1 MISITTLLASVL
13 TLVDPF
19 VGTGGNGHCTPA
31 ATVPWGAIQA
41 GPDTGNFDWQ
51 HCSGYRSDDR
61 SVLGFSS
68 THLSGTG
75 CVDLGDLRLVPF
87 VGEVPSAPQP
97 FLKESE
103 SASPGFYGVTLE
115 NDIRCEMTA
124 SERAGLFR
132 FAYPEGVSRRLVVDF
147 QDSVIA
153 FAAPEY
159 RVHACCTIPRERSI
173 SAELKVVCWARRH
186 FFAEVS
192 FSAPIVSC
200 VKLPK
205 RNEAERAPRY
215 VVDFGVAAEGENTLL
230 VATGI
235 SSVDEDGARAA
246 ASEVGDF
253 DFARVKAA
261 AEERW
266 LDALDRFSIVA
277 DERTAGIFYTSL
289 YHLLMGQRLLSD
301 KDGRFRGGDDKLRRA
316 SGGAVYSEL
325 SLWDTYRAAFPFLTL
340 AYPEVIPDF
349 VNSMLDQ
356 GEAKGYLPVWPVRG
370 NETDCMIGNP
380 AVSAVA
386 EAVVKGFTGFDTNR
400 LAKAVADSMLKPRP
414 RHRADL
420 IESLG
425 YEPFDVVRTESV
437 SRTLEMSA
445 QANAAARLAR
455 KLGDAE
461 NLPRYER
468 MALSYTNLFDSSVGF
483 FRGRDSRGAWREPF
497 DPFALAHGDSPIG
510 GDYTEANAWQYLWS
524 VPHDTETL
532 ARLLGGRDAALA
544 KLDRFF
550 SLESPPSQ
558 TKLADVT
565 GLIGQYAQG
574 NEPSH
579 HIAYLYALWGRPERT
594 QELVA
599 ELTGEKFYSLAPD
612 GICGNED
619 CGQMSAWY
627 LFSVLGFY
635 PVDPSSGEYVLGAP
649 QLKEARLGKLTI
661 KSVGEGK
668 YVKEVTFRGETCGPT
683 VSHAALAEG
692 GELVFYRETKLER
705 VKRLASAAALD
716 AAIEGDYVKTGD
728 IDAMWLRDSAAQ
740 LEPTLKRAQ
749 KDPAVLPRVERVLR
763 RQFASIRLDPYANAF
778 LNGSA
783 PSVWAKD
790 LTEMRPGVHERKWEL
805 DSLCYPLRLASE
817 YHRAGGD
824 ARLFDADWIKTVDAI
839 LAVFREQQRKEG
851 TKTSYRFQRITHVP
865 TDTLANY
872 GYGWPTKPCG
882 LIASAFRPSDDATT
896 YPFHVPSNFFAVDVL
911 RRTAEI
917 LSSVNGDEAR
927 ACDCLELADEVERAL
942 AREAVREHPKY
953 GRVYA
958 YEVDGFGN
966 ALFMDD
972 ANVPSLLALPL
983 YSNVKETD
991 PIYLNTRRLVWSED
1005 NPYFFRG
1012 KAAEGIGSPH
1022 TGLNRIWPM
1031 SLIVKGLTATSPE
1044 ERSEVVDVLLR
1055 TDAGT
1060 SLMHESFHKDDP
1072 TDFTRPWFAW
1082 ANALLQ
1088 SLL

>member
-1 MISITTLLASVL
+1 MIALAQVFASVL

-19 VGTGGNGHCTPA
+19 VGTGGTGHCTPA

-41 GPDTGNFDWQ
+41 GPDTGNFDWE
-51 HCSGYRSDDR
+51 HCSGYRADDKTI
-61 SVLGFSS
+61 LGFSS

-75 CVDLGDLRLVPF
+75 CADLGDLRLMPF
-87 VGEVPSAPQP
+87 VGDAPPAAQP
-97 FLKESE
+97 FVKETE
-103 SASPGFYGVTLE
+103 TASPGFYGVTLE
-115 NDIRCEMTA
+115 SDIRCEMTA
-124 SERAGLFR
+124 TERAGLFR
-132 FAYPEGVSRRLVVDF
+132 FAYPEGVSRRLLVDF
-147 QDSVIA
+147 QDAVIA
-153 FAAPEY
+153 FAPPEH
-159 RVHACCTIPRERSI
+159 RVRACCAIPRERSM
-173 SAELKVVCWARRH
+173 SAELKVSCWARRH
-186 FFAEVS
+186 FFAEIS
-192 FSAPIVSC
+192 FNTPMVSC

-205 RNEAERAPRY
+205 RDDAERAPRY
-215 VVDFGVAAEGENTLL
+215 IVDFGIAAEGENTLL
-230 VATGI
+230 VATGL
-235 SSVDEDGARAA
+235 STVDAQGACAA
-246 ASEVGDF
+246 AEEAGDF
-253 DFARVKAA
+253 DFARVLAS

-266 LDALDRFSIVA
+266 LDALDRFSITA
-277 DERTAGIFYTSL
+277 DERTTKLFYTSL
-289 YHLLMGQRLLSD
+289 YHLLTGQRILSD
-301 KDGRFRGGDDKLRRA
+301 RDGRFRGGDDKIRRA
-316 SGGAVYSEL
+316 SGQAVYSEL

-340 AYPEVIPDF
+340 AYPEVVPDF

-356 GEAKGYLPVWPVRG
+356 GEATGYLPVWPVRG

-386 EAVVKGFTGFDTNR
+386 EAVVKGFTGFDANR
-400 LAKAVADSMLKPRP
+400 LVKAVEASMLNPRP
-414 RHRADL
+414 RHRVDL

-425 YEPFDVVRTESV
+425 YEPFDVVNVESV

-445 QANAAARLAR
+445 QANAAALLAR
-455 KLGDAE
+455 KLGDTE
-461 NLPRYER
+461 NLPRYELL
-468 MALSYTNLFDSSVGF
+468 ASAYTNLFDSSTGF
-483 FRGRDSRGAWREPF
+483 FRGRDSRGAWRAPF
-497 DPFALAHGDSPIG
+497 DPLTLAHGNSPVG

-524 VPHDTETL
+524 VPHDVDNL

-550 SLESPPSQ
+550 ALESPESQ
-558 TKLADVT
+558 AKLADVT
-565 GLIGQYAQG
+565 GLIGQYAHG

-599 ELTGEKFYSLAPD
+599 ELTGDKFYSLRPD

-649 QLKEARLGKLTI
+649 QLKEARLGKLVV

-668 YVKEVTFRGETCGPT
+668 FVKSVTLRGEPCGVT

-692 GELVFYRETKLER
+692 GELVFHRETKLER
-705 VKRLASAAALD
+705 VKRLSSLAALD
-716 AAIEGDYVKTGD
+716 SAIEGDYVKTGD

-740 LEPTLKRAQ
+740 LEPTLKRA
-749 KDPAVLPRVERVLR
+749 KEDPEVLPRVERVLK

-778 LNGSA
+778 LNGKG

-790 LTEMRPGVHERKWEL
+790 LTEMREGVHERKWEL

-817 YHRAGGD
+817 YYRAGGD
-824 ARLFDADWIKTVDAI
+824 ARLFDADWLKTVDTI
-839 LAVFREQQRKEG
+839 LAVLREQQRKEG
-851 TKTSYRFQRITHVP
+851 TKTSYRFQRVTHVP
-865 TDTLANY
+865 TDTLTNY
-872 GYGWPTKPCG
+872 GYGWPAKPCG

-896 YPFHVPSNFFAVDVL
+896 YPFHIPSNFFAVDVL
-911 RRTAEI
+911 RRAAEI
-917 LSSVNGDEAR
+917 LSSVNGDTAR
-927 ACDCLELADEVERAL
+927 AEECLKLADEVECAL
-942 AREAVREHPKY
+942 EREAVREHPKY
-953 GRVYA
+953 GKVYA

-983 YSNVKETD
+983 YTKVSAND

-1022 TGLNRIWPM
+1022 TGLDRIWPM
-1031 SLIVKGLTATSPE
+1031 SLIVKALTATSAE
-1044 ERSEVVDVLLR
+1044 EKAELVDVLLK